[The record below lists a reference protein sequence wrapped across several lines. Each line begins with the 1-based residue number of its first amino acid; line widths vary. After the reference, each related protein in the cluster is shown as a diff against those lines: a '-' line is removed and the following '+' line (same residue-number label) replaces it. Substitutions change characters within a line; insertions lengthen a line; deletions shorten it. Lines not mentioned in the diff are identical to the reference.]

1 MANGVD
7 IELTPLDEDHV
18 RAKIT
23 WSEQVGR
30 RGALAYQILPDRVH
44 MFAHGTPA
52 DFWRSSEM
60 VA

>member
-1 MANGVD
+1 M
-7 IELTPLDEDHV
+7 TPLDEDHV